1 LIEIVVH
8 GLPRP
13 QGSKR
18 HVGNGIMR
26 EASAYV
32 GEWRQDVAAAAAR
45 QYQGPPLGG
54 PLFLEIEF
62 RFPRPK
68 AHFGTGKR
76 CNVLKSDAP
85 LFVISRKYGDLS
97 KLIRSTEDAISA
109 TSGFPVVA
117 DDSLFVQVLARKV
130 YASEECPAGA
140 VVKVSR
146 AA

>member
-1 LIEIVVH
+1 
-8 GLPRP
+8 
-13 QGSKR
+13 
-18 HVGNGIMR
+18 
-26 EASAYV
+26 
-32 GEWRQDVAAAAAR
+32 
-45 QYQGPPLGG
+45 
-54 PLFLEIEF
+54 
-62 RFPRPK
+62 
-68 AHFGTGKR
+68 
-76 CNVLKSDAP
+76 VLKSDAP

-130 YASEECPAGA
+130 YASQECPAGA